1 MINFIIEGQPQGK
14 GRARVTVRNGYARAY
29 TPEKTA
35 IYENYIKICGVT
47 AKEEQGNIFFDK
59 VPLKVDLRAFYSIPA
74 SWSNKKSR
82 QAELGEIKPTIKPD
96 GDNIAKTVLDAL
108 NGILYTDDSQVT
120 RLTVSKKYSK
130 QPRVEVEI
138 KEDKE

>member
-1 MINFIIEGQPQGK
+1 MINFTVEGQPQGK
-14 GRARVTVRNGYARAY
+14 GRARVTVRNGHARAY

-35 IYENYIKICGVT
+35 SYENYIKLSAVE
-47 AKEEQGNIFFDK
+47 AKEKQGNIFFDK
-59 VPLKVDLRAFYSIPA
+59 VPLKAIIKAFYGIPA

-108 NGILYTDDSQVT
+108 NGILYTDDSQIT
-120 RLTVSKKYSK
+120 RLTVSKIYSK

-138 KEDKE
+138 MEDKE